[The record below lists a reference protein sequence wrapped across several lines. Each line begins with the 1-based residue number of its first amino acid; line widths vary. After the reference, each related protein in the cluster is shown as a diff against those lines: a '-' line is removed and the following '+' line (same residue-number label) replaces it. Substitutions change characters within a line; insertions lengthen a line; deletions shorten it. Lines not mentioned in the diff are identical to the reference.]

1 MKNIMEMPI
10 IRLNGSSYINDMELK
25 ERYKVY
31 NDSCWISLLSL
42 VGNPDGAIVTVDEP
56 VSPLLTMDLEKRLK
70 TALEEDPADFLVVDM
85 CYTAGHRLCVWKDQV
100 FTKNP
105 KFEESRFYAEHQDEM
120 EEIDVMRDRNFDWK
134 PYMDRYLELISKY
147 FDKDHIILIK
157 SRCPKWFATHT
168 HVRKVQKK
176 SSKAYNRR
184 IKELEDY
191 FVEKTDPYV
200 IDIYSHYFLD
210 FNHKKGYT
218 MSSYEKPFYH
228 HARRLISYIIR
239 YQPEKRVFT
248 EDEFY
253 IRFGRFIKYY
263 DNLFAKNNTAL
274 FMDDSKFIDHLILSL
289 GRPVL
294 VEFEY
299 DIVKIQQ
306 EGYASIQEILDK
318 YDFRFSEGLCTCLK
332 VVQAVEEGNLFCKG
346 VRYEAIYEYKM
357 KIVKTYTE
365 LVKKELEKRGW
376 LEGPMYINEVHAG
389 TFDAILRALDIFE
402 EEGVPARV
410 LDFPGGMDPD
420 EYIKTYGPQSVEQL
434 RPTDAT
440 AYRMKQE
447 AANHDLS
454 TEEGRTAYAIACAK
468 YLAKVKEPVELE
480 NYVKQLMVSTGFTR
494 EVLLAQIGRTELIEE
509 NKRPMFRHA
518 ARPLEE
524 KNDGVDT
531 ETAAAEKGLLVL
543 LAEGGIE
550 PGTISADDFIS
561 PQRRALAQKLL
572 DGLTPAAIL
581 EEMDDEEERSR
592 TAKLLSSESGAGE
605 QELRM
610 VADCLRVL
618 EKKRRENEINAL
630 KEKMSTQQGEEKRG
644 TLIKIQELL
653 AQENKTGRRE

>member
-1 MKNIMEMPI
+1 MNPQRQMYYCFGCHAGGSAITFVMEMEH
-10 IRLNGSSYINDMELK
+10 LDFMEAVKLLAEQVHMEVPELTHSREDAESKSRK
-25 ERYKVY
+25 ERLYEANRQCALFHAQLWKESAQILEY
-31 NDSCWISLLSL
+31 LHGRELSDSTIRVFGLGATPPQS
-42 VGNPDGAIVTVDEP
+42 DGATRAMRELGFTDDEL
-56 VSPLLTMDLEKRLK
+56 VSGESPCGGKAACMICSGSAPSFPSSTRRGVCSASAGALGDVKPKYLNTGDTPIFNKRL
-70 TALEEDPADFLVVDM
+70 
-85 CYTAGHRLCVWKDQV
+85 GV
-100 FTKNP
+100 FAANLLKKQRGLKRVILT
-105 KFEESRFYAEHQDEM
+105 EG
-120 EEIDVMRDRNFDWK
+120 
-134 PYMDRYLELISKY
+134 YMDVIALVQAG
-147 FDKDHIILIK
+147 
-157 SRCPKWFATHT
+157 CPA
-168 HVRKVQKK
+168 
-176 SSKAYNRR
+176 S
-184 IKELEDY
+184 
-191 FVEKTDPYV
+191 
-200 IDIYSHYFLD
+200 
-210 FNHKKGYT
+210 
-218 MSSYEKPFYH
+218 
-228 HARRLISYIIR
+228 ARRSARALTLEQARLLKRYAPEIWVSY
-239 YQPEKRVFT
+239 
-248 EDEFY
+248 D
-253 IRFGRFIKYY
+253 G
-263 DNLFAKNNTAL
+263 DA
-274 FMDDSKFIDHLILSL
+274 
-289 GRPVL
+289 
-294 VEFEY
+294 
-299 DIVKIQQ
+299 
-306 EGYASIQEILDK
+306 
-318 YDFRFSEGLCTCLK
+318 
-332 VVQAVEEGNLFCKG
+332 
-346 VRYEAIYEYKM
+346 
-357 KIVKTYTE
+357 
-365 LVKKELEKRGW
+365 
-376 LEGPMYINEVHAG
+376 AG
-389 TFDAILRALDIFE
+389 QHAILRALDIFE

-524 KNDGVDT
+524 KT
-531 ETAAAEKGLLVL
+531 TAWTPETAAAEKGLLVL

-610 VADCLRVL
+610 VADYLRVL
-618 EKKRRENEINAL
+618 EKKRKENEIKAL

>member
-1 MKNIMEMPI
+1 MAGRLPQAWLDELRDRADIVQVVSRYVQLNPKGGRYWGLCPFHGEKTPSFSVNPQRQMYYCFGCHAGGSAITFVMEMEHLDFMEAVKLLAEQVHMEVPELTHSREDAESKSRKERLYEANRQCARFFHAQLWKKESAQILEYLHGRELSDSTIRVFGLGATPPQSDGATRAMRELGFTDDELVSAGISVRREGRVYDMFRQRAIFPI
-10 IRLNGSSYINDMELK
+10 IDAQGRVLGFGGRALGDTPIFN
-25 ERYKVY
+25 
-31 NDSCWISLLSL
+31 
-42 VGNPDGAIVTVDEP
+42 
-56 VSPLLTMDLEKRLK
+56 KRLGVFAANLLK
-70 TALEEDPADFLVVDM
+70 KQRGLKRVILTEGYMDVIALVQAGVPGVCATLGTALTLEQARLLKRYAPEIWVSYDGDA
-85 CYTAGHRLCVWKDQV
+85 AGQH
-100 FTKNP
+100 
-105 KFEESRFYAEHQDEM
+105 
-120 EEIDVMRDRNFDWK
+120 
-134 PYMDRYLELISKY
+134 
-147 FDKDHIILIK
+147 
-157 SRCPKWFATHT
+157 
-168 HVRKVQKK
+168 
-176 SSKAYNRR
+176 
-184 IKELEDY
+184 
-191 FVEKTDPYV
+191 
-200 IDIYSHYFLD
+200 
-210 FNHKKGYT
+210 
-218 MSSYEKPFYH
+218 
-228 HARRLISYIIR
+228 
-239 YQPEKRVFT
+239 
-248 EDEFY
+248 
-253 IRFGRFIKYY
+253 
-263 DNLFAKNNTAL
+263 
-274 FMDDSKFIDHLILSL
+274 
-289 GRPVL
+289 
-294 VEFEY
+294 
-299 DIVKIQQ
+299 
-306 EGYASIQEILDK
+306 
-318 YDFRFSEGLCTCLK
+318 
-332 VVQAVEEGNLFCKG
+332 
-346 VRYEAIYEYKM
+346 
-357 KIVKTYTE
+357 
-365 LVKKELEKRGW
+365 
-376 LEGPMYINEVHAG
+376 
-389 TFDAILRALDIFE
+389 AILRALDIFE

-610 VADCLRVL
+610 VADYLRVL
-618 EKKRRENEINAL
+618 EKKRKENEIKAL

>member
-1 MKNIMEMPI
+1 MAGRFPTAWMDDFYSRVDIVQVVSAYVPLKKNGSRYWGLCPFHHEKTPSFSVNGEQNLYYCFGCKAGGNVVQFVEEMEHLTYREAVEYLAKQIHMPI
-10 IRLNGSSYINDMELK
+10 PETQEDPDYERRRSQRERLLGANKAAARWYHAQLWLPENQRILDYLHKRGLDDGTIRVFGLGATPPQS
-25 ERYKVY
+25 
-31 NDSCWISLLSL
+31 
-42 VGNPDGAIVTVDEP
+42 DGATRAMRELGFTDDEL
-56 VSPLLTMDLEKRLK
+56 VSAGISVRREGRVYDMFRQRAIFPIIDAQGRVLGFGGRALGDVKPKYLNTGDTPIFNKRLGVFAANLLK
-70 TALEEDPADFLVVDM
+70 KQRGLKRVILTEGYMDVIALVQAGVPGVCATLGTALTLEQARLLKRYAPEIWVSYDGDA
-85 CYTAGHRLCVWKDQV
+85 AGQH
-100 FTKNP
+100 
-105 KFEESRFYAEHQDEM
+105 
-120 EEIDVMRDRNFDWK
+120 
-134 PYMDRYLELISKY
+134 
-147 FDKDHIILIK
+147 
-157 SRCPKWFATHT
+157 
-168 HVRKVQKK
+168 
-176 SSKAYNRR
+176 
-184 IKELEDY
+184 
-191 FVEKTDPYV
+191 
-200 IDIYSHYFLD
+200 
-210 FNHKKGYT
+210 
-218 MSSYEKPFYH
+218 
-228 HARRLISYIIR
+228 
-239 YQPEKRVFT
+239 
-248 EDEFY
+248 
-253 IRFGRFIKYY
+253 
-263 DNLFAKNNTAL
+263 
-274 FMDDSKFIDHLILSL
+274 
-289 GRPVL
+289 
-294 VEFEY
+294 
-299 DIVKIQQ
+299 
-306 EGYASIQEILDK
+306 
-318 YDFRFSEGLCTCLK
+318 
-332 VVQAVEEGNLFCKG
+332 
-346 VRYEAIYEYKM
+346 
-357 KIVKTYTE
+357 
-365 LVKKELEKRGW
+365 
-376 LEGPMYINEVHAG
+376 
-389 TFDAILRALDIFE
+389 AILRALDIFE

-610 VADCLRVL
+610 VADYLRVL
-618 EKKRRENEINAL
+618 EKKRKENEIKAL

>member
-1 MKNIMEMPI
+1 MDVIA
-10 IRLNGSSYINDMELK
+10 
-25 ERYKVY
+25 
-31 NDSCWISLLSL
+31 L
-42 VGNPDGAIVTVDEP
+42 VQAGVPGVCAT
-56 VSPLLTMDLEKRLK
+56 LG
-70 TALEEDPADFLVVDM
+70 TALTLEQARLLKRYAPEIWVSYDGDA
-85 CYTAGHRLCVWKDQV
+85 AGQH
-100 FTKNP
+100 
-105 KFEESRFYAEHQDEM
+105 
-120 EEIDVMRDRNFDWK
+120 
-134 PYMDRYLELISKY
+134 
-147 FDKDHIILIK
+147 
-157 SRCPKWFATHT
+157 
-168 HVRKVQKK
+168 
-176 SSKAYNRR
+176 
-184 IKELEDY
+184 
-191 FVEKTDPYV
+191 
-200 IDIYSHYFLD
+200 
-210 FNHKKGYT
+210 
-218 MSSYEKPFYH
+218 
-228 HARRLISYIIR
+228 
-239 YQPEKRVFT
+239 
-248 EDEFY
+248 
-253 IRFGRFIKYY
+253 
-263 DNLFAKNNTAL
+263 
-274 FMDDSKFIDHLILSL
+274 
-289 GRPVL
+289 
-294 VEFEY
+294 
-299 DIVKIQQ
+299 
-306 EGYASIQEILDK
+306 
-318 YDFRFSEGLCTCLK
+318 
-332 VVQAVEEGNLFCKG
+332 
-346 VRYEAIYEYKM
+346 
-357 KIVKTYTE
+357 
-365 LVKKELEKRGW
+365 
-376 LEGPMYINEVHAG
+376 
-389 TFDAILRALDIFE
+389 AILRALDIFE

-420 EYIKTYGPQSVEQL
+420 EYIKTYGPQSIEQL

-509 NKRPMFRHA
+509 NKRPIFRHA

-531 ETAAAEKGLLVL
+531 ETAAAEKGLLIL

-610 VADCLRVL
+610 VADYLRVL
-618 EKKRRENEINAL
+618 EKKRKENEIKAL